1 MNNSENDHKPKPE
14 KETEGIK
21 ILLGDPKKAI
31 IKLSVP
37 MIVAM
42 SVQTVYNV
50 VDAIWVSGVGADA
63 LSAVGFFFPFFFTMM
78 ALATGLGIGGGS
90 AISRRIGAKD
100 KEGADTV
107 AAHTMVMMSVIA
119 VVLTIPCFILAD
131 EIFSALGAGSVTDL
145 AAVYA
150 RIMFGGTI
158 IIFFSN
164 VANALLRGEGDATRA
179 MYALMTGAGLNI
191 VLDPIF
197 IYTLGLGVAGAAWA
211 TVTSMVV
218 ASLILFNWIFIKNDT
233 YVTIR
238 FRAFRFQKEITRE
251 ILKVGLPAA
260 VSQLSMS
267 FSVLFLNLIVVR
279 SGGTDGV
286 AIFTTGW
293 RVTTLAVLPLVG
305 IATAVTAV
313 TGAAYG
319 NRAYKKLDTAYMYAV
334 RTGFII
340 EVFMAALT
348 YVLAPYITVLFTLS
362 EDAAA
367 RIASDLIIFLR
378 IMCFF
383 YPAVSFGMFSSS
395 MFQGTGKGINALIV
409 TIFRT
414 VTLTTPLAFVFS
426 LVFDLGLPGVWWGIV
441 TGNIIGGVSAFL
453 WASMYIRGL
462 VKREPVLNPL

>member
-1 MNNSENDHKPKPE
+1 MKDSESSEPS

-21 ILLGDPKKAI
+21 ILLGDPKRAI

-63 LSAVGFFFPFFFTMM
+63 LSAVGFFFPFFFMMM

-90 AISRRIGAKD
+90 AISRRIGAQD

-107 AAHTMVMMSVIA
+107 ATHTMVMMSVIA
-119 VVLTIPCFILAD
+119 VFLAIPCYILAD
-131 EIFSALGAGSVTDL
+131 EIFSALGAGEVTAM

-150 RIMFGGTI
+150 RIIFGGTI
-158 IIFFSN
+158 IVFFSN

-197 IYTLGLGVAGAAWA
+197 IYTFGLGVAGAAWA
-211 TVTSMVV
+211 TVTSMTV

-233 YVTIR
+233 YVTIKL
-238 FRAFRFQKEITRE
+238 RAFRFHAAITKE

-267 FSVLFLNLIVVR
+267 ISVLIMNLIVVK

-286 AIFTTGW
+286 AVFATGW
-293 RVTTLAVLPLVG
+293 RVTTLAILPLVG

-319 NRAYKKLDTAYMYAV
+319 SRAYKKLDTAYMYAV

-340 EVFMAALT
+340 EVFMAAAT
-348 YVLAPYITVLFTLS
+348 YILAPYIVVLFTLS

-378 IMCFF
+378 IMCLF

-395 MFQGTGKGINALIV
+395 MFQGTGKGVNALIV

-414 VTLTTPLAFVFS
+414 IILTTPLAFVFS
-426 LVFDLGLPGVWWGIV
+426 LVFDLGLLGVWWGIV
-441 TGNIIGGVSAFL
+441 TGNVIGGAFAFL
-453 WASMYIRGL
+453 WAKMYIRNL
-462 VKREPVLNPL
+462 VKRYAREPL